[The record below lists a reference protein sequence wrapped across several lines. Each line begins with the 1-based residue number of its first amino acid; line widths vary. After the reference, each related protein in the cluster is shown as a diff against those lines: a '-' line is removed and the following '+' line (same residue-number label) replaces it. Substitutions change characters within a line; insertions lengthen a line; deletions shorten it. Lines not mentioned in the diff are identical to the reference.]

1 VISHAE
7 AWFSAL
13 GEPLGDAER
22 IEIDGYLAGLA
33 MASPVH
39 AVSSWDEARDVC
51 ARPAEAW
58 WQAEEEARSRLESSV
73 KLEPADPQWLRLN
86 EALHGAAAV
95 AAARAG
101 CSDAALIR
109 VAAGAASYAAHQARL
124 ALAAGAPPGH
134 PFLRK
139 YALYCGGR
147 WPLGVYEGRFAI
159 F

>member
-1 VISHAE
+1 MISHAE

-22 IEIDGYLAGLA
+22 IEIAGYLAGLG
-33 MASPVH
+33 MASPVY
-39 AVSSWDEARDVC
+39 AVCSWEEARDIC
-51 ARPAEAW
+51 AQPAEAW
-58 WQAEEEARSRLESSV
+58 WRAEEEARSRLEGTV
-73 KLEPADPQWLRLN
+73 KLEPADREWLHLN

>member
-1 VISHAE
+1 VSAHDE
-7 AWFSAL
+7 AWFSTL

-22 IEIDGYLAGLA
+22 ADIAAYLSGLRLDA
-33 MASPVH
+33 QVR
-39 AVSSWDEARDVC
+39 AVSSWGEAFEIC

-58 WQAEEEARSRLESSV
+58 WQAEESERSRLEQTV
-73 KLEPADPQWLRLN
+73 KLNPADPDWLALN
-86 EALHGAAAV
+86 ERLHGAAAV

-101 CSDAALIR
+101 CADAALIR
-109 VAAGAASYAAHQARL
+109 AAAGAASYAAHQARL
-124 ALAAGAPPGH
+124 AKAAGAPAQH